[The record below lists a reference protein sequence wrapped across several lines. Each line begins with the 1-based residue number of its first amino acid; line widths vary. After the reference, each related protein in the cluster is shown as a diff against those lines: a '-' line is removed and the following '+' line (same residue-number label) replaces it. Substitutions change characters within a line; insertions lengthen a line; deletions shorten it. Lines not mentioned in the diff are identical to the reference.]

1 MVVSSDYDSTHEANH
16 SDSSDV
22 AHTEEDTEEGKNTAQ
37 NVILHPLIPPE
48 VRRGRKTH
56 TADTMERS
64 STQSIITLER
74 ALVTLCLLTTLH
86 HVSQDKPIL
95 APEPLIMEDLEP
107 LMSQLNNWNF
117 PIFSMMEK
125 TNGKCGR
132 ILSQVSLSGNTR
144 KGVHKTQEVQ
154 LQQLYMYNS
163 GIVRLL
169 VLLCVPL

>member
-22 AHTEEDTEEGKNTAQ
+22 AHTEEDTEEGKNPAQ

-48 VRRGRKTH
+48 VGRGGT
-56 TADTMERS
+56 TADTI
-64 STQSIITLER
+64 QLCKWNAIITYHICLT
-74 ALVTLCLLTTLH
+74 AFHCVSLV
-86 HVSQDKPIL
+86 QDKPIL

-117 PIFSMMEK
+117 PIFSLMER

-132 ILSQVSLSGNTR
+132 ILSQVSTCGSANDSAQKAARVSEKLSIIFTMMQR
-144 KGVHKTQEVQ
+144 IWTKF
-154 LQQLYMYNS
+154 QQ
-163 GIVRLL
+163 
-169 VLLCVPL
+169 

>member
-22 AHTEEDTEEGKNTAQ
+22 AHTEEDTEEGKNPAQ

-56 TADTMERS
+56 TADTMELS
-64 STQSIITLER
+64 STQSIL
-74 ALVTLCLLTTLH
+74 TLCLLTTLH

-154 LQQLYMYNS
+154 LQQVYMYNS
-163 GIVRLL
+163 GTEHLL
-169 VLLCVPL
+169 VLLCVLYIF